1 MITIIEVGEETIEN
15 EIAEDRETALMIAF
29 GRP

>member
-1 MITIIEVGEETIEN
+1 MTVITEVDEETIEN